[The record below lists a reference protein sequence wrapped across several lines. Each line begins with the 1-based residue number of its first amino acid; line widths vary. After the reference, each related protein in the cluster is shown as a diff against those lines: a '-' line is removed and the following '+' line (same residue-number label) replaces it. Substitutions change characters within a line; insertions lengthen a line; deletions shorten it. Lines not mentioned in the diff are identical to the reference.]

1 MGYHLHGVGQTA
13 KRAGADVTM
22 QQFCIMSSA
31 PALKALALLN
41 IHSELAFTVPA
52 VEEHSLPSLIRYYA
66 LDLAIFTAVRT
77 HEVALIHCQHLTT
90 ICLKLQCFQASFSF

>member
-31 PALKALALLN
+31 PALKALALLDIN
-41 IHSELAFTVPA
+41 SEFSLTAPT
-52 VEEHSLPSLIRYYA
+52 VEEHSLPTLVRCNA
-66 LDLAIFTAVRT
+66 FDLAIFSAVRT
-77 HEVALIHCQHLTT
+77 HEVALIHCQQFTT
-90 ICLKLQCFQASFSF
+90 IHL

>member
-41 IHSELAFTVPA
+41 IHTELTLTVPA
-52 VEEHSLPSLIRYYA
+52 VEEHSLPTLVRCNA
-66 LDLAIFTAVRT
+66 FDLAIFSAVRT
-77 HEVALIHCQHLTT
+77 HEVALIHCQQFTT
-90 ICLKLQCFQASFSF
+90 IHL

>member
-22 QQFCIMSSA
+22 HVCIISSA

-41 IHSELAFTVPA
+41 IHTELTLTVPA
-52 VEEHSLPSLIRYYA
+52 VEEHSLPTLVRCNA
-66 LDLAIFTAVRT
+66 FDLAIFPAIRT
-77 HEVALIHCQHLTT
+77 HEVALIHCQQFTT
-90 ICLKLQCFQASFSF
+90 IRLGFQYF